1 MTQSRRSY
9 FVPIR
14 IGDSTREIDL
24 SNNDIDDDEVAK
36 LFADL
41 SDREKHVLEERFG
54 VDLSGGTNQEV
65 VAAMLEITRE
75 KIEGIERKA
84 LKKLRNRDDD

>member
-1 MTQSRRSY
+1 M
-9 FVPIR
+9 
-14 IGDSTREIDL
+14 

-41 SDREKHVLEERFG
+41 SDREKHVLEKRFG

-84 LKKLRNRDDD
+84 LKKLKNRDDE